1 MKKEWLIAREPLGW
15 MAGIFTLFAIISA
28 LFTSFA
34 GVALLFM
41 PGHASRENILKTL
54 GLFLGGLLF
63 VYICHRL
70 IRYCQPGRYYG
81 KGFIRLD
88 SFGVHYHVRPYGSG
102 SIAWGDINHAQV
114 KSHWYTQNGVLLKLV
129 IWHRNIDGVEQATS
143 LELTH
148 LQAAKGPLPLNPAA
162 IYNYKYQ
169 ALIATSEAQCREAT
183 AWNLATDINIC
194 AALHRRDG
202 TLPSLEETLGW

>member
-1 MKKEWLIAREPLGW
+1 M
-15 MAGIFTLFAIISA
+15 
-28 LFTSFA
+28 
-34 GVALLFM
+34 
-41 PGHASRENILKTL
+41 
-54 GLFLGGLLF
+54 
-63 VYICHRL
+63 
-70 IRYCQPGRYYG
+70 
-81 KGFIRLD
+81 
-88 SFGVHYHVRPYGSG
+88 
-102 SIAWGDINHAQV
+102 
-114 KSHWYTQNGVLLKLV
+114 LLKLV

-169 ALIATSEAQCREAT
+169 ALIATSEAT